1 MNKKYFLHF
10 TWIIT
15 LIMFVYSILC
25 ILDNTS
31 LKIPFFTY
39 IVAMIIYTLPMSY
52 IKSKEAELIC
62 MEFQKESGKEQKL
75 EQIIFDKTKREL
87 VVENKG
93 EKIFQKKNGY
103 SKWLTNEVVMK
114 VDSQKIYLFAPRAYK
129 KYFVNTK

>member
-1 MNKKYFLHF
+1 
-10 TWIIT
+10 
-15 LIMFVYSILC
+15 MFVYAILC

-31 LKIPFFTY
+31 LKMPFFTY

-93 EKIFQKKNGY
+93 EKIFQKKNRY

-114 VDSQKIYLFAPRAYK
+114 VDSQKIYIFAPRAYK